1 MDLYINIKESFSNN
15 CIYWLD
21 LEHLRLLNAAGRFS
35 TVSLLLLLKFCAFG
49 PAVSGAEAL
58 EVAGSAV
65 LCGPLTA
72 G

>member
-1 MDLYINIKESFSNN
+1 MDLYIDIKESFSNN

-21 LEHLRLLNAAGRFS
+21 LEHMRLLNAAGRFS
-35 TVSLLLLLKFCAFG
+35 TVPPLLLQFCAFG